1 MSSWR
6 RRWQFREGAV
16 RPRVFP
22 TMVSLSSVCG
32 PHQPGPSTSSL
43 CMCVSDTHRTTLSFA
58 AMRAI
63 SVPPRPHI
71 RFHATTGSTNPN
83 LERPSAANAEQDNIQ
98 RSAPKNALT
107 IDGINCT
114 TNATIQTLNIE
125 WGYWRHSGTTAQT
138 WFCKSSG
145 SWSPC
150 IGGSLAGA
158 DGGQYCA
165 AGHHGPRCELCDG
178 DQYFHKLDA
187 KCHECGDVTSS
198 ATIIFCTVFVVLL
211 TSAGG
216 GAALFRAFRR
226 TRSKHTRFL
235 RARDVVVRKV
245 LTAKRLWKK
254 SGLRYKVKVLVGFF
268 QCVAAV
274 PSVFNVAVPRG
285 LEDDYSRLS
294 HLMELPAEIGSN
306 TVIPAACFGSYHKR
320 LLIGSCWP
328 IALMIVIVCGVII
341 REIIRDHRKADAALA
356 ARG

>member
-1 MSSWR
+1 MN
-6 RRWQFREGAV
+6 FY
-16 RPRVFP
+16 RPYAHSPVADCASCR
-22 TMVSLSSVCG
+22 
-32 PHQPGPSTSSL
+32 
-43 CMCVSDTHRTTLSFA
+43 
-58 AMRAI
+58 
-63 SVPPRPHI
+63 
-71 RFHATTGSTNPN
+71 
-83 LERPSAANAEQDNIQ
+83 
-98 RSAPKNALT
+98 T

-356 ARG
+356 ARGVRIRSAIRSGLQRTLPMILVVTFLLVPSTATHIFRTFQCDSFEVDAASGLKKRYLRDDLNLDCSTDMYSRTQQLAIMMTFLWPIG